1 MTISLSEKCRAR
13 GTAES
18 QQLKKSSYFPPLDE
32 PFQARELIGVV
43 VNWLTR
49 IESILRN
56 GLPTD
61 DEAEA
66 SAIAH
71 AHSELELLLESI
83 SHDGWVQ

>member
-49 IESILRN
+49 IESILR
-56 GLPTD
+56 GSLPTD
-61 DEAEA
+61 DFDEANT
-66 SAIAH
+66 ITH
-71 AHSELELLLESI
+71 AHSEIELLLESI
-83 SHDGWVQ
+83 DKERWLQ